1 MATRR
6 KPIPKTQHE
15 ISTGKEK
22 KVNRGNQIKRD
33 DKVSNF
39 YLGLYDIDESI
50 QYYFD
55 NVIKPT
61 ITEGEEVVQVP
72 VLYGSPERWKSVQ
85 KGGYHRDVKGKI
97 ILPLIM
103 YRRTSVSKNREFANK
118 IDANNPQLFYDIFRK
133 KYNKKNKYD
142 KFDVLHGRDPSAE
155 SYNIVVP
162 DYVTISYDCIIWTD
176 YVEHMNK
183 LIESINY
190 ASDSYWGDPEKY
202 KFRATISDYSITT
215 DTPQGADRMVRAAF
229 TIQMNGY
236 IIPDALNKELSQSSI
251 KSYSKS
257 KIIME
262 LKEIDNIKDIPRK
275 N

>member
-1 MATRR
+1 MAQRR
-6 KPIPKTQHE
+6 KPIPKTQQE
-15 ISTGKEK
+15 ILTGKEK
-22 KVNRGNQIKRD
+22 KVNRAEQIKRD
-33 DKVSNF
+33 DTTSNF
-39 YLGLYDIDESI
+39 YMGLYDIDESI

-55 NVIKPT
+55 NVIKPSV
-61 ITEGEEVVQVP
+61 IEGEESIRVP

-85 KGGYHRDVKGKI
+85 KSGYSRDVKGKQVI
-97 ILPLIM
+97 PLIM
-103 YRRTSVSKNREFANK
+103 YRRTSVSKNREFASK
-118 IDANNPQLFYDIFRK
+118 IDANNPQLFYDIFKK
-133 KYNKKNKYD
+133 KYNKKNRYD
-142 KFDVLHGRDPSAE
+142 KFNVLHGRNQSQE

-162 DYVTISYDCIIWTD
+162 DYVTISYDCLIWTD

-202 KFRATISDYSITT
+202 KFKATISDYSITT

-236 IIPDALNKELSQSSI
+236 IIPDALNKELSQSSL
-251 KSYSKS
+251 KSYSKT
-257 KIIME
+257 KIIMKMTE
-262 LKEIDNIKDIPRK
+262 LDNIDDIPRE

>member
-1 MATRR
+1 MAQRR
-6 KPIPKTQHE
+6 KPIPKTQQE
-15 ISTGKEK
+15 IITGKEK
-22 KVNRGNQIKRD
+22 TVNRAEQIKRND
-33 DKVSNF
+33 TAPNF
-39 YLGLYDIDESI
+39 YMGLYDIDESI

-55 NVIKPT
+55 NVIKPSV
-61 ITEGEEVVQVP
+61 TEGEELIKVP

-85 KGGYHRDVKGKI
+85 KNGFSRDVKGKTVI
-97 ILPLIM
+97 PLIM
-103 YRRTSVSKNREFANK
+103 YRRSSVAKNREFASK
-118 IDANNPQLFYDIFRK
+118 IDANNPQLFYDIFKK
-133 KYNKKNKYD
+133 KYNKNNRYD
-142 KFDVLHGRDPSAE
+142 KFNVLHGRTPSVE

-202 KFRATISDYSITT
+202 KFKATISDYSLTT

-229 TIQMNGY
+229 NIQMNGY

-251 KSYSKS
+251 KSFSKT
-257 KIIME
+257 KIVME
-262 LKEIDNIKDIPRK
+262 MKEIDNITNIPRK

>member
-1 MATRR
+1 MAKFRN
-6 KPIPKTQHE
+6 PGPKWEASQP
-15 ISTGKEK
+15 TGKSK
-22 KVNRGNQIKRD
+22 KLNRADQVKRD
-33 DKVSNF
+33 DNVGNF

-55 NVIKPT
+55 NIIKPVV
-61 ITEGEEVVQVP
+61 TENNELIKVP

-85 KGGYHRDVKGKI
+85 KGGYYRDTKGKL

-103 YRRTSVSKNREFANK
+103 YRRTSVAKNREFANK
-118 IDANNPQLFYDIFRK
+118 LDANNPQLFYDIFRK

-142 KFDVLHGRDPSAE
+142 KFSVLHGRTPKEEA
-155 SYNIVVP
+155 YNIIVP
-162 DYVTISYDCIIWTD
+162 DFVSISYDCIIWTD

-190 ASDSYWGDPEKY
+190 ASDSYWGDPEKF
-202 KFRATISDYSITT
+202 KFKALISDYAITT

-229 TIQMNGY
+229 TISLNGY
-236 IIPDALNKELSQSSI
+236 MIPDALNKELSQASL

-257 KIIME
+257 QLRITMTE
-262 LKEIDNIKDIPRK
+262 TDDI
-275 N
+275 NSV

>member
-1 MATRR
+1 
-6 KPIPKTQHE
+6 
-15 ISTGKEK
+15 
-22 KVNRGNQIKRD
+22 
-33 DKVSNF
+33 
-39 YLGLYDIDESI
+39 
-50 QYYFD
+50 
-55 NVIKPT
+55 
-61 ITEGEEVVQVP
+61 
-72 VLYGSPERWKSVQ
+72 
-85 KGGYHRDVKGKI
+85 
-97 ILPLIM
+97 
-103 YRRTSVSKNREFANK
+103 
-118 IDANNPQLFYDIFRK
+118 
-133 KYNKKNKYD
+133 
-142 KFDVLHGRDPSAE
+142 
-155 SYNIVVP
+155 
-162 DYVTISYDCIIWTD
+162 
-176 YVEHMNK
+176 MNK

>member
-1 MATRR
+1 MAQRR
-6 KPIPKTQHE
+6 KPIPKTQQE
-15 ISTGKEK
+15 IITGKEK
-22 KVNRGNQIKRD
+22 TVNRAEQIKRND
-33 DKVSNF
+33 TAPNF
-39 YLGLYDIDESI
+39 YMGLYDIDESI

-61 ITEGEEVVQVP
+61 VTEGEELIKVP

-85 KGGYHRDVKGKI
+85 KNGFSRDVKGKTVI
-97 ILPLIM
+97 PLIM
-103 YRRTSVSKNREFANK
+103 YRRSSVAKNREFASK
-118 IDANNPQLFYDIFRK
+118 IDANNPQLFYDIFKK
-133 KYNKKNKYD
+133 KYNKNNRYD
-142 KFDVLHGRDPSAE
+142 KFNVLHGRTPSVE

-202 KFRATISDYSITT
+202 KFKATISDYSLTT

-229 TIQMNGY
+229 NIQMNGY

-251 KSYSKS
+251 KSFSKT
-257 KIIME
+257 KIVME
-262 LKEIDNIKDIPRK
+262 MKEIDNITNIPRK

>member
-1 MATRR
+1 MAQRR
-6 KPIPKTQHE
+6 KPIPKTQYE

-33 DKVSNF
+33 DKTSNF
-39 YLGLYDIDESI
+39 YMGLYDIDESI

-55 NVIKPT
+55 NIIKPT
-61 ITEGEEVVQVP
+61 VTEGEELIKVP

-85 KGGYHRDVKGKI
+85 KSGFSRDVKGKRVI
-97 ILPLIM
+97 PLIM
-103 YRRTSVSKNREFANK
+103 YRRSSVSKNREFANK

-133 KYNKKNKYD
+133 KYNKKNRYD
-142 KFDVLHGRDPSAE
+142 KFNVLHGRNPSTE

-190 ASDSYWGDPEKY
+190 ASDSYWGDPERY
-202 KFRATISDYSITT
+202 KFRANINDYSITT

-251 KSYSKS
+251 KSYGVT

-262 LKEIDNIKDIPRK
+262 MKEIDDINNIPTE

>member
-1 MATRR
+1 MAQRR
-6 KPIPKTQHE
+6 KPIPKTQQE
-15 ISTGKEK
+15 IITGKEK
-22 KVNRGNQIKRD
+22 TVNRAEQIKRND
-33 DKVSNF
+33 TAPNF
-39 YLGLYDIDESI
+39 YMGLYDIDESI

-55 NVIKPT
+55 NVIKPSV
-61 ITEGEEVVQVP
+61 TEGEELIKVP

-85 KGGYHRDVKGKI
+85 KNGFSRDVKGKTVI
-97 ILPLIM
+97 PLIM
-103 YRRTSVSKNREFANK
+103 YRRTSVAKNREFASK
-118 IDANNPQLFYDIFRK
+118 IDANNPQLFYDIFKK
-133 KYNKKNKYD
+133 KYNKNNRYD
-142 KFDVLHGRDPSAE
+142 KFNVLHGRTPSVE

-202 KFRATISDYSITT
+202 KFKATISDYSLTT

-229 TIQMNGY
+229 NIQMNGY

-251 KSYSKS
+251 KSFSKT
-257 KIIME
+257 KIVME
-262 LKEIDNIKDIPRK
+262 MKEIDNITNIPRK

>member
-6 KPIPKTQHE
+6 KPIPKTQYE

-22 KVNRGNQIKRD
+22 KINRGHQVKRD
-33 DKVSNF
+33 DKTTNF
-39 YLGLYDIDESI
+39 YMGLYDIDESI

-55 NVIKPT
+55 NVIKPVV
-61 ITEGEEVVQVP
+61 TEGEEVVRVP
-72 VLYGSPERWKSVQ
+72 VLFGSPERWKSVQ
-85 KGGYHRDVKGKI
+85 KSGFSRDVKGKRI
-97 ILPLIM
+97 IPLIM
-103 YRRTSVSKNREFANK
+103 YRRSSVSKNREFANK
-118 IDANNPQLFYDIFRK
+118 IDANNPQLFYDIFKK
-133 KYNKKNKYD
+133 KYNKKNRYD
-142 KFDVLHGRDPSAE
+142 KFNVLHGRNPSQE

-202 KFRATISDYSITT
+202 KFRANISDYSITT

-251 KSYSKS
+251 KSFSKT
-257 KIIME
+257 KVIME
-262 LKEIDNIKDIPRK
+262 MKEIDNINNIPRE

>member
-1 MATRR
+1 MVQRR
-6 KPIPKTQHE
+6 KPIPKTQFE
-15 ISTGKEK
+15 IATGKAK
-22 KVNRGNQIKRD
+22 KTNRGAQIKRD
-33 DKVSNF
+33 DKVGNF
-39 YLGLYDIDESI
+39 YLGLYDIDEAI

-61 ITEGEEVVQVP
+61 VKENDELISVP

-85 KGGYHRDVKGKI
+85 KGGYYRDVKGKK

-103 YRRTSVSKNREFANK
+103 YRRTAVSKNREYGNK

-142 KFDVLHGRDPSAE
+142 KFSVLHNRTPSTEA
-155 SYNIVVP
+155 YNIIVP
-162 DYVTISYDCIIWTD
+162 DFVTINYDCIIWTD

-190 ASDSYWGDPEKY
+190 AADSYWGDPEKY
-202 KFRATISDYSITT
+202 KFKSNISDYAITT
-215 DTPQGADRMVRAAF
+215 DTPQGADRMVRSSF
-229 TIQMNGY
+229 SISLTGY
-236 IIPDALNKELSQSSI
+236 VIPDALNKELSQSSI

-257 KIIME
+257 KIVIE
-262 LKEIDNIKDIPRK
+262 LEELDNIDDIPVDF
-275 N
+275 

>member
-1 MATRR
+1 MAQRR
-6 KPIPKTQHE
+6 KPIPKSQQE
-15 ISTGKEK
+15 ILTGKENK
-22 KVNRGNQIKRD
+22 INRGEQIKRD
-33 DKVSNF
+33 DKTSNF
-39 YLGLYDIDESI
+39 YLGLYDIDEAI

-61 ITEGEEVVQVP
+61 VIDNKEIIKVP
-72 VLYGSPERWKSVQ
+72 VWYGSPQRWKSVQ
-85 KGGYHRDVKGKI
+85 KSGYARDVKGKLQI
-97 ILPLIM
+97 PLIM
-103 YRRTSVSKNREFANK
+103 YRRSSVSKNREYASK
-118 IDANNPQLFYDIFRK
+118 IDANNPQLFYDIFKK

-142 KFDVLHGRDPSAE
+142 RFSVLQGRQPSQE

-162 DYVTISYDCIIWTD
+162 DFVTISYDCIIWTD

-202 KFRATISDYSITT
+202 KFKSTISDYALTT

-229 TIQMNGY
+229 SIQLNGY

-257 KIIME
+257 QVKME
-262 LKEIDNIKDIPRK
+262 IKEVDNIKDIPR
-275 N
+275 NS

>member
-1 MATRR
+1 MTQRR

-15 ISTGKEK
+15 ISSGEAK
-22 KVNRGNQIKRD
+22 KVNRANQIKRD
-33 DKVSNF
+33 DNVSNF
-39 YLGLYDIDESI
+39 YLGLYDIDEAI
-50 QYYFD
+50 QYYLD

-61 ITEGEEVVQVP
+61 VIENDESISVP

-85 KGGYHRDVKGKI
+85 KGGYHRDVKNKLI
-97 ILPLIM
+97 IPLIM
-103 YRRTSVSKNREFANK
+103 YRRTSVAKNREFASK
-118 IDANNPQLFYDIFRK
+118 IDANNPQIFYDIFRK

-142 KFDVLHGRDPSAE
+142 KFSVLHGRAPNHE
-155 SYNIVVP
+155 SYNIIAP
-162 DYVTISYDCIIWTD
+162 DFVTLSYDCIIWAD

-202 KFRATISDYSITT
+202 KFKAMISDYAITT

-257 KIIME
+257 QVVIKI
-262 LKEIDNIKDIPRK
+262 KEVDDIDSV
-275 N
+275 